1 MKMPVKHAAVAV
13 PKLNCPVAASV
24 PAAIH
29 AKSSDTSVE
38 SAINKKTI
46 IVEWFE
52 LTEERAGMA
61 PLVSKTG
68 LSLTH

>member
-1 MKMPVKHAAVAV
+1 MPVKQAAVAAMKV
-13 PKLNCPVAASV
+13 ICPDAASV

-29 AKSSDTSVE
+29 ARSSDTSVE
-38 SAINKKTI
+38 SAINKKAV

-52 LTEERAGMA
+52 LTEERTGMA

-68 LSLTH
+68 LSVMY